1 MTPSILVGRIRP
13 AIWASDAVSGCLRLW
28 LRPLQILTRMP
39 TLLFLIALTAML
51 LRHPDVPFYEI
62 DRVIFGVL
70 VFAVLGR
77 AAMTQDS
84 LLIVSRATW
93 PMIGL
98 TILALS
104 SVIGQ
109 PFEIRTWSLLAAKF
123 IVPFSLFHL
132 AAFSFREERQLRSF
146 ESFCLLVLAYL
157 TFTSIA
163 FLVGARSLIFPR
175 FILDHSLGYH
185 VDRARGP
192 LLQAVANGVSLNLL
206 GLLAV
211 HAMLRGRIGGIKS
224 ALLLASLPV
233 AILATMT
240 RAVWLSFVVSV
251 GVLIFLSKNRG
262 LRRLCIAVAVAG
274 ALGLLIILSFD
285 DQRKALTDR
294 LQESGPVDFRKAVY
308 SGGWDMFLEKPLTG
322 WGINQMPLE
331 LAKHVSG
338 YNEKELYP
346 HNTYLELLV
355 EHGVLGLALY
365 VWLMWELFRLR
376 RGAIAQVESN
386 GFLNQRFHA
395 MWPVL
400 LGVYWV
406 NASVVV
412 MNYQFVN
419 GLIFSLAG
427 MLVAQQRRTSLE
439 KKRHSSALLTI
450 LHSPTA

>member
-1 MTPSILVGRIRP
+1 
-13 AIWASDAVSGCLRLW
+13 
-28 LRPLQILTRMP
+28 
-39 TLLFLIALTAML
+39 
-51 LRHPDVPFYEI
+51 
-62 DRVIFGVL
+62 
-70 VFAVLGR
+70 
-77 AAMTQDS
+77 
-84 LLIVSRATW
+84 
-93 PMIGL
+93 
-98 TILALS
+98 
-104 SVIGQ
+104 
-109 PFEIRTWSLLAAKF
+109 
-123 IVPFSLFHL
+123 
-132 AAFSFREERQLRSF
+132 
-146 ESFCLLVLAYL
+146 
-157 TFTSIA
+157 
-163 FLVGARSLIFPR
+163 
-175 FILDHSLGYH
+175 
-185 VDRARGP
+185 
-192 LLQAVANGVSLNLL
+192 
-206 GLLAV
+206 
-211 HAMLRGRIGGIKS
+211 
-224 ALLLASLPV
+224 
-233 AILATMT
+233 
-240 RAVWLSFVVSV
+240 
-251 GVLIFLSKNRG
+251 
-262 LRRLCIAVAVAG
+262 
-274 ALGLLIILSFD
+274 
-285 DQRKALTDR
+285 
-294 LQESGPVDFRKAVY
+294 
-308 SGGWDMFLEKPLTG
+308 MFLEKPLTG

-355 EHGVLGLALY
+355 EHGVLGLAHY